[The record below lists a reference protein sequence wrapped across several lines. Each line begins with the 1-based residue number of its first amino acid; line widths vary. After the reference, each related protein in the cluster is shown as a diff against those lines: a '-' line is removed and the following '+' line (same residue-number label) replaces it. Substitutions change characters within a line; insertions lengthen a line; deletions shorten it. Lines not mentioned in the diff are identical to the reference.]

1 MVDHP
6 AAKALT
12 GYLLVRGD
20 VHQNRVRARDQKPA
34 GAQLM
39 KMFPTPRIATDKI
52 PECRPHIERGDHKR
66 IYRFSPDDY
75 QEIAAVFNSKH
86 PETGDELEVVDGPPD
101 GALPNDLPPQPKAF
115 VPDFHPEEIA
125 EIAARLRTDAGLRK
139 EPTGEVNVP
148 ATGPTVVD
156 KVKDALG
163 VTQRS
168 RASSQYDKC
177 SRSIST
183 RTLVRSRAPSSTL
196 ANPTSLRSGESTA
209 GNGPA

>member
-20 VHQNRVRARDQKPA
+20 VPRIAYARAIENLT

-52 PECRPHIERGDHKR
+52 SECRPHIERGDHKR
-66 IYRFSPDDY
+66 IYHFSPDGY
-75 QEIAAVFNSKH
+75 QEIAAVFNGKH

-115 VPDFHPEEIA
+115 VPDFHRGDRRDRGTPTDRRGPA
-125 EIAARLRTDAGLRK
+125 EGADRRSQR
-139 EPTGEVNVP
+139 P

-168 RASSQYDKC
+168 RASSQNDSC

-183 RTLVRSRAPSSTL
+183 RTLIRSRAPSSTL